1 MFDVSLLQCVQT
13 PQVSMIRHVVA
24 RILRKTSSPIKWKR
38 PLNVSSVVVF
48 LSDVCSA
55 FAPLVAARTLMGR
68 SDFMMLFTFC
78 VAAWHVCIG
87 SALVCCV
94 YCHTQSRGHIWS
106 DTTFV
111 HGVVKNGLP
120 HWTWSCLERHQLFSR
135 GSGKWSSALD
145 MVMSGAT

>member
-1 MFDVSLLQCVQT
+1 MCVQT

-24 RILRKTSSPIKWKR
+24 RILRKTSSPVKWKR

-55 FAPLVAARTLMGR
+55 LAPLVAARTLMGR

-78 VAAWHVCIG
+78 VAACHVCIG

-94 YCHTQSRGHIWS
+94 CCHMQSRGLVWS
-106 DTTFV
+106 DITFFSR
-111 HGVVKNGLP
+111 GSENGLP
-120 HWTWSCLERHQLFSR
+120 HWRWECLERHQLFSR
-135 GSGKWSSALD
+135 GRGGKWSSALD